1 MDAKRREWGTAEM
14 SSALKQLCDAD
25 REMLNHKIRRDAESN
40 LEIALWVEKR
50 GVRLGKTEAAK
61 IMAISRYAKS
71 ADFCRWLKRWENQDA
86 DLRRDIE
93 LQKQRFQFVSELTRG
108 GNEDGLISVSRQL
121 QARALTLATELSD
134 EEFREA
140 MTSKGFVRNLI
151 RLTQQQAE
159 VDRQTAAGEL
169 KKQLKAMLEAPKG
182 KGSVSTE
189 AVIDKVDEIM
199 GLKHA

>member
-1 MDAKRREWGTAEM
+1 M
-14 SSALKQLCDAD
+14 SSALKQLGDAD

-71 ADFCRWLKRWENQDA
+71 ADFARWLKRWENQDA

-93 LQKQRFQFVSELTRG
+93 LQKQRFQFVSELARG
-108 GNEDGLISVSRQL
+108 GNEEGLISVSRQL

-159 VDRQTAAGEL
+159 VDL
-169 KKQLKAMLEAPKG
+169 KEKTDQLKRSLESMAAKG
-182 KGSVSTE
+182 TGKTIRAEDLV
-189 AVIDKVDEIM
+189 AKVDEVMQIRRQS
-199 GLKHA
+199 